1 MNNSKRH
8 SFSIGARLKSFRYA
22 FDGMRQFFGQ
32 QHNAILHAIATVIVI
47 ALCIVLKLRATEW
60 LFITVVTGLVWM
72 AELFNTAIEKLCD
85 LVSPGFNPK
94 VKFIKDVAAAAVLV
108 SAITAAITGLIIFI
122 PKLL

>member
-1 MNNSKRH
+1 MNNINRPP
-8 SFSIGARLKSFRYA
+8 FSLAARLKSFRYA
-22 FDGMRQFFGQ
+22 LDGIRQFFAW
-32 QHNAILHAIATVIVI
+32 QHNAVLHAVATVMVIV
-47 ALCIVLKLRATEW
+47 LCFVLKLRTMEW
-60 LFITVVTGLVWM
+60 LFIIVSIGLVWM

-108 SAITAAITGLIIFI
+108 AAITAAITGLIIFI